1 MGGLRAVAVS
11 VVPALQCVCTICCAH
26 TLGFCRQVMPE
37 IKASG
42 EEQPAAGG
50 GGGIAEASGM
60 QSLLTA
66 SSVDETG
73 T

>member
-1 MGGLRAVAVS
+1 MPLLRVS
-11 VVPALQCVCTICCAH
+11 CLPCSAYAPCCAH
-26 TLGFCRQVMPE
+26 TLGFGQQVMPE

-42 EEQPAAGG
+42 EEQPTAGG
-50 GGGIAEASGM
+50 GSGIAEASGM